1 MRALIATSARRA
13 DRVDRTDHARPDA
26 EAAGR
31 RRAGLLRPARHLN
44 GPTEAINGRL
54 EHLRGSA
61 LGFRNLTNAVT
72 HRSTGGSARASN
84 PEVAGA
90 RARVAVLGR
99 RVLGC
104 YGSAPFRSAS
114 SPGSRGAR
122 RVGRYHPFWGS

>member
-1 MRALIATSARRA
+1 LLVGGVNAEWLDSLRHDLSGFSCG
-13 DRVDRTDHARPDA
+13 DPSVDGWLRTGV
-26 EAAGR
+26 E
-31 RRAGLLRPARHLN
+31 
-44 GPTEAINGRL
+44 
-54 EHLRGSA
+54 S
-61 LGFRNLTNAVT
+61 
-72 HRSTGGSARASN
+72 
-84 PEVAGA
+84 EVAGA